1 MFFKKRK
8 LQKELAQLSRRG
20 VFYYQIG
27 DAVVKTDPL
36 LAYVRLKET
45 GLDVM
50 FEDLKGALK
59 GNEAKIKNFAQ
70 CVCGAFDVEPLDLRT
85 GRGLTFLDM
94 TRLFMA
100 YMRYLEA
107 LKKKVILL
115 RDFAP
120 DLGAR
125 LKSIY
130 GDTPEQSSSTGGN
143 SLSDSTPTPPQDS
156 PLPDSRPTTEQAE
169 PSTD

>member
-8 LQKELAQLSRRG
+8 TKKYLAQLSRRG

-27 DAVVKTDPL
+27 ETVVKADPL
-36 LAYVRLKET
+36 LAYVRLKEI

-70 CVCGAFDVEPLDLRT
+70 CVCDAFNVRPIDLNT
-85 GRGLTFLDM
+85 GIGLTFLDM
-94 TRLFMA
+94 TRLFTA
-100 YMRYLEA
+100 YVRYLEA

-120 DLGAR
+120 DLEAR
-125 LKSIY
+125 HRSIY
-130 GDTPEQSSSTGGN
+130 EDTPEQSDSTGEN

-156 PLPDSRPTTEQAE
+156 PLPDSQPTTEQAE